1 VAARVEEK
9 GEGKAA
15 ASQGEV
21 RRRGRDIAGRGE
33 EGRARRILVWIS
45 LGLGCHDRL
54 LGRPLGLPDLHFTVP
69 VGVKHKDYRGGS
81 TRLGSCTCP
90 VLYRELLDVLD

>member
-33 EGRARRILVWIS
+33 EDLPGPTTSVGARIDYS
-45 LGLGCHDRL
+45 
-54 LGRPLGLPDLHFTVP
+54 
-69 VGVKHKDYRGGS
+69 VG
-81 TRLGSCTCP
+81 P
-90 VLYRELLDVLD
+90 